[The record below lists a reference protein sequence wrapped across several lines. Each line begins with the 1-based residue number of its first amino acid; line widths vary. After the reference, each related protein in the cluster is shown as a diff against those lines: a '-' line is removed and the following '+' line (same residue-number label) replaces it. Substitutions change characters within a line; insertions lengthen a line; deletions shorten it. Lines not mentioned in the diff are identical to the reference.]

1 MYLPWRHKNN
11 QPLEY
16 KSGLL
21 KTMTDQGAAEFSGPG
36 WALVSILSASLVMIH
51 CLVSSQFEFYNFF
64 LGGLIPFFMHAL
76 IHVMDFIRYKKYVPM
91 ILTTTLM
98 LVYSVVAFH
107 DVIVQVEVNWV
118 RVAFWF
124 AVTL

>member
-1 MYLPWRHKNN
+1 
-11 QPLEY
+11 
-16 KSGLL
+16 
-21 KTMTDQGAAEFSGPG
+21 
-36 WALVSILSASLVMIH
+36 
-51 CLVSSQFEFYNFF
+51 
-64 LGGLIPFFMHAL
+64 MHAL

-124 AVTL
+124 AVTLLVNIVAGSGIIRLARKFGIWLNSGYLQDRGRS